1 MGFEIVLL
9 LGLATAY
16 VTKCLV
22 LEEKHSHIGPF
33 LLKDT
38 FILFPESGHI
48 QEAALFD
55 LIRRVFGAYELSD
68 ESNDF
73 QTVWAVHPHRSERFT
88 CPFCLSFWTAALFSI
103 PFMWL
108 FQIDPILLPVVHFAI
123 ASLSTLF
130 VGALNYALQV

>member
-1 MGFEIVLL
+1 MDFEIILL
-9 LGLATAY
+9 LGLAAAY

-22 LEEKHSHIGPF
+22 LEEKHSHVGPF
-33 LLKDT
+33 QIKNT
-38 FILFPESGHI
+38 FILFPESGHL

-55 LIRRVFGAYELSD
+55 RIRKLFGVYEKAD
-68 ESNDF
+68 ESTDF
-73 QTVWAVHPHRSERFT
+73 QTVWAVHPVKSERFT

-103 PFMWL
+103 PFIWL
-108 FQIDPILLPVVHFAI
+108 FQINPILLPVVHFAI